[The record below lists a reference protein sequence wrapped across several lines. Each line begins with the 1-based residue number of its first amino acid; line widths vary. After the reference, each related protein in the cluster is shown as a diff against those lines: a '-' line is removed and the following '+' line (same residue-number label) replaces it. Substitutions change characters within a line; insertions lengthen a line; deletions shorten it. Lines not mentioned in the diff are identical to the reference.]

1 MKKENNIDQLFK
13 KGMEDPEIPFNELD
27 WQKMAEKLD
36 ASEARRRTPLWMYA
50 GAGIA
55 AALLVVMFLFLSK
68 ENPEL
73 EKKNTNVS
81 TKAKLPGVNDTLRST
96 RQRFFAPQQQ
106 SSSTTTYASK
116 DGSSAYTDAIT
127 SMLKDVLPPPSLF
140 DAKSNNQEQQIA
152 LALTRP
158 NTPNDTSMR
167 EATALESKSKP
178 TILEQSA
185 TRGKLTLTILAA
197 PDVTDS
203 KTSIGTKISSNF
215 GLLLT
220 YPVSKKLSISTGAL
234 YARKLY
240 DYGGNATTVYGQAD
254 GPWALNADCFVIDV
268 PVNLNYQVL
277 QKKNYSVTLNSGL
290 SSYFMLKEKYKYT
303 STDQAGIPQISRLE
317 LNNQNQH
324 PLGIVNL
331 SVSVE
336 RQVSDRVS
344 IGVRPFLKLP
354 LTGIGYYDYN
364 LRSRGVAVS
373 VSIKPFGS
381 KN

>member
-13 KGMEDPEIPFNELD
+13 KGMEDPEIPYNELD

-55 AALLVVMFLFLSK
+55 AALLVMMFLFLSK
-68 ENPEL
+68 ENPKL

-81 TKAKLPGVNDTLRST
+81 TKAKAPGVNGTLRST

-106 SSSTTTYASK
+106 SSSTTTHASR
-116 DGSSAYTDAIT
+116 DGSSAYTDAIAP
-127 SMLKDVLPPPSLF
+127 MLINVLPPPSLF
-140 DAKSNNQEQQIA
+140 NGKSNNQEQQIA
-152 LALTRP
+152 LALTRS
-158 NTPNDTSMR
+158 NTPTDTLMR
-167 EATALESKSKP
+167 EAMAQESKPKS
-178 TILEQSA
+178 S
-185 TRGKLTLTILAA
+185 KLTLTILAA

-240 DYGGNATTVYGQAD
+240 DYGGNATTLYGQAD
-254 GPWALNADCFVIDV
+254 GRWALNADCFVIDV
-268 PVNLNYQVL
+268 PINVNYQVL
-277 QKKNYSVTLNSGL
+277 HKKNYSVTLNSGL
-290 SSYFMLKEKYKYT
+290 SSYIMLKEKYKYT
-303 STDQAGIPQISRLE
+303 STDQTGIPQITRLE

-344 IGVRPFLKLP
+344 IGVQPFLKLP
-354 LTGIGYYDYN
+354 LTGIGYYNYN

-373 VSIKPFGS
+373 LSIKPFGS